1 MNSKSQI
8 NDDTIDLRELF
19 FSLIA
24 QWKMIALCIILSVIC
39 GLLYLRITPEI
50 FSTDA
55 MVQVEDN
62 KGAASAALLTARR
75 TTYINSYF
83 SRGILR
89 QGV

>member
-62 KGAASAALLTARR
+62 KGAASAALLGQLGSLS
-75 TTYINSYF
+75 NSLGQK
-83 SRGILR
+83 SPADA
-89 QGV
+89 